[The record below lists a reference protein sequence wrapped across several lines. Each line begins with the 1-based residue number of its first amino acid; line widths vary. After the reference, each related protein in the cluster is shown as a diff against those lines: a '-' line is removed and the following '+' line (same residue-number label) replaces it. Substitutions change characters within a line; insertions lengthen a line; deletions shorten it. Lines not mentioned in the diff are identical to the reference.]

1 MGGIYFC
8 FILVLLLTTV
18 LRMRK
23 KHLTFSKQINI
34 KYGTEGN
41 NQTLQIRKK
50 NISVLNVNRLI
61 NNHIKLS
68 ETRRAHLIRF
78 CSVTEI
84 KHGNLYIFRV
94 HY

>member
-1 MGGIYFC
+1 MVLKGITK
-8 FILVLLLTTV
+8 L
-18 LRMRK
+18 
-23 KHLTFSKQINI
+23 SKL
-34 KYGTEGN
+34 E
-41 NQTLQIRKK
+41 KK